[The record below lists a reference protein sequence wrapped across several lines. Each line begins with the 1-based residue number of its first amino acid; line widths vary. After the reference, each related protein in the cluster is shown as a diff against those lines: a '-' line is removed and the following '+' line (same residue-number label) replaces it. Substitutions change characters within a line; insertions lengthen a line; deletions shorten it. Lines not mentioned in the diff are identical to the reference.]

1 MQVGKIR
8 ISKQKA
14 NLETQNGIIHGQ
26 KCTQHRVFRVAAREG
41 PLHLH
46 VLALAL
52 HLTGDQLSNS
62 RLCALLLFLLLL
74 LLALHLTRN
83 QLSNSRLVRTKY
95 YVVAPSLVK
104 LIIFAKWD
112 SKVEKIFIY
121 T

>member
-26 KCTQHRVFRVAAREG
+26 KYTQHRVFRVAAREG

-46 VLALAL
+46 FLA
-52 HLTGDQLSNS
+52 
-62 RLCALLLFLLLL
+62 
-74 LLALHLTRN
+74 LALHLTRN